1 MLNQTNRILCELCL
15 SRYGVDTQL
24 TVLTEECAELIK
36 EASKSLRGYERP
48 EKLKEELIDVIVMT
62 EQLRLMLDIS
72 MDEVND
78 KAAEKLR
85 RALSRWEERRRDI
98 YGKESTDRGRGPG
111 AWKV

>member
-15 SRYGVDTQL
+15 SRYGRDTQL

-72 MDEVND
+72 MDEVNE

-85 RALSRWEERRRDI
+85 RALSRWEEDRVHFEPKRDNF
-98 YGKESTDRGRGPG
+98 
-111 AWKV
+111 A

>member
-15 SRYGVDTQL
+15 SRYGKDTQL

-48 EKLKEELIDVIVMT
+48 EKMREELIDVIVMT
-62 EQLRLMLDIS
+62 EQLRLMMDVS
-72 MDEVND
+72 MDEVNE

-85 RALSRWEERRRDI
+85 RALSRWEERRR
-98 YGKESTDRGRGPG
+98 ESYEEQ
-111 AWKV
+111 

>member
-15 SRYGVDTQL
+15 SRYGVDTQ
-24 TVLTEECAELIK
+24 LTEECAELIK

-48 EKLKEELIDVIVMT
+48 EKLKEELIDVIVMS

-85 RALSRWEERRRDI
+85 RALSRWEEDHVH
-98 YGKESTDRGRGPG
+98 KEPD
-111 AWKV
+111 

>member
-15 SRYGVDTQL
+15 TSYGRDTQL

-36 EASKSLRGYERP
+36 EASKALRGYERP
-48 EKLKEELIDVIVMT
+48 EKMREELIDVIVMT
-62 EQLRLMLDIS
+62 EQLRLMMDVS
-72 MDEVND
+72 MDEVNA

-98 YGKESTDRGRGPG
+98 YGKESTDRGRGLG

>member
-15 SRYGVDTQL
+15 SRYGKDTQL

-48 EKLKEELIDVIVMT
+48 EKLKEELIDVIVMS
-62 EQLRLMLDIS
+62 EQLRLMMDVS
-72 MDEVND
+72 MDEVNE

-98 YGKESTDRGRGPG
+98 DGKENTDSDSGPG
-111 AWKV
+111 ARKI